1 MIFLQAIGFTALAAM
16 ANIGGGA
23 LIAWRTRGS
32 HRMLPIL
39 TSFGAGFML
48 AVAFL
53 EMLPGGLEVPGGLT
67 VVLLGYLAVHLT
79 QHVLTPHFHF
89 GEETHTD
96 AMISR
101 GVGVWALV
109 GLIPHAFFDGVA
121 IAGGFL
127 ASPEL
132 GFLIF
137 MAVLLHKVPTGV
149 ALASI
154 MLASG
159 SSRRQALQGVAVTS
173 AAMIL
178 GAVITPV
185 VEWLTH
191 YGFALAAGVTIYVAA
206 SNLIPD
212 SQQEEG
218 WHVPAG
224 IFIGVGAFYLVRLLL
239 PGF

>member
-1 MIFLQAIGFTALAAM
+1 
-16 ANIGGGA
+16 
-23 LIAWRTRGS
+23 
-32 HRMLPIL
+32 
-39 TSFGAGFML
+39 
-48 AVAFL
+48 
-53 EMLPGGLEVPGGLT
+53 
-67 VVLLGYLAVHLT
+67 
-79 QHVLTPHFHF
+79 VLTPHFHF
-89 GEETHTD
+89 GEETHAE
-96 AMISR
+96 AMSSR

-159 SSRRQALQGVAVTS
+159 SSRRQALQGVGVTS
-173 AAMIL
+173 AAMVL
-178 GAVITPV
+178 GALITPV

-206 SNLIPD
+206 SNLIPE
-212 SQQEEG
+212 SQREHG
-218 WHVPAG
+218 WQVPTG
-224 IFIGVGAFYLVRLLL
+224 IFVGVAAFYLARLLL
-239 PGF
+239 PGH

>member
-1 MIFLQAIGFTALAAM
+1 MVLLAIGFTALAAM

-23 LIAWRTRGS
+23 LIAWRARGQ
-32 HRMLPIL
+32 HHLLPVL
-39 TSFGAGFML
+39 TGFGAGFML

-89 GEETHTD
+89 GEETHAE

-101 GVGVWALV
+101 GVGLWALV
-109 GLIPHAFFDGVA
+109 GLMPHAFFDGVA

-149 ALASI
+149 ALASV

-159 SSRRQALQGVAVTS
+159 SSRRQAIQGVAATS
-173 AAMIL
+173 IAMVL
-178 GAVITPV
+178 GAIVTPV

-206 SNLIPD
+206 SNLIPE
-212 SQQEEG
+212 SQREHG
-218 WHVPAG
+218 WKVPTG
-224 IFIGVGAFYLVRLLL
+224 IFTGVAAFYLVRLFL
-239 PGF
+239 PGH

>member
-1 MIFLQAIGFTALAAM
+1 MILQAIGFTALAAI

-23 LIAWRTRGS
+23 LIAWRTRGAS
-32 HRMLPIL
+32 RALPFL
-39 TSFGAGFML
+39 NAFGAGFML

-53 EMLPGGLEVPGGLT
+53 EMLPGGMAVPGGLT
-67 VVLLGYLAVHLT
+67 VVLLGYLVVHLT

-89 GEETHTD
+89 GEETHAE
-96 AMISR
+96 AMSSR

-173 AAMIL
+173 AAMVL
-178 GAVITPV
+178 GAIITPV

-206 SNLIPD
+206 SNLIPE
-212 SQQEEG
+212 SQNERG
-218 WHVPAG
+218 WQVPAG
-224 IFIGVGAFYLVRLLL
+224 IFVGVASFFLARLLL
-239 PGF
+239 PGH